1 MGLCNFYLIM
11 KGGIKLANKNK
22 LTLPKTEPK
31 KDLKNAKL
39 NIKKTKTPSTKK
51 IPNGMIVVS
60 ARKFSGTITCDK
72 ATHTFYEMIEFSPNR
87 LNTVTVSVPKKVS
100 KKVKDYTIYRDSSG
114 YTYIPASELYGT
126 KTLSATNGRGIN
138 PNKYYIREST
148 AMRFIASDH
157 SQQSKYSTTPPEKF
171 TTVPEPEY
179 TDAELDEM
187 RDNVNAVADGTT
199 SSKLDD
205 AVDVDVNASDL
216 MSSSMNGIFGLPYQW
231 METCDNR
238 LKKSEFGR
246 MYANKIAARMPLLF
260 LTPGNPSFMPGS
272 DKDTRKNVSSLI
284 TESLGG
290 FTDKIE
296 KAVDTF
302 LGGAKDE
309 GCNKFYSFK
318 FDYETYY
325 SYVNPMCQTTAR
337 LLQLTKN
344 YGKVK
349 VNGKPRNLE
358 KFCWQNSLSG
368 KFSNYFSAVN
378 AIPFY
383 IDSISTVNESFSND
397 TTQSFLANTA
407 KSVSQ
412 QAKELNFLLG
422 TATGMMNDNNLIKNA
437 VNDIKSKIAD
447 ASTNATASNFL
458 TKVSTSLMSL
468 ANGGGMLFPDI
479 WDSSSFGRSY
489 SINMKLRSPDCDD
502 LSIYLNV
509 LVPLYHLLAMVA
521 PHTLGQ
527 NYNAYSAPFLVR
539 AYCKGAFNIDMG
551 IITSMDVSK
560 GKEGSWNA
568 NGLPTEM
575 DISLSIKDLYELF
588 SITPMD
594 SAGINIIKDVKNARK
609 IVKNTA
615 MMDYLANTVG
625 LNINKSELT
634 RDVQTLL
641 NLTASG
647 VVNWPNKQW
656 LKLQNAVD
664 NKIHSV
670 FSLRSK

>member
-1 MGLCNFYLIM
+1 M
-11 KGGIKLANKNK
+11 A
-22 LTLPKTEPK
+22 
-31 KDLKNAKL
+31 D
-39 NIKKTKTPSTKK
+39 KKTKSPTSTDGSISVTAKK
-51 IPNGMIVVS
+51 
-60 ARKFSGTITCDK
+60 FTGTITCK
-72 ATHTFYEMIEFSPNR
+72 STTHTLYQKINSRPSR
-87 LNTVTVSVPKKVS
+87 KNTVTVNITKEVS
-100 KKVKDYTIYRDSSG
+100 KKVRNFVVYRDSSG
-114 YTYIPASELYGT
+114 YTYIPANEVFGK
-126 KTLSATNGRGIN
+126 KTFTATNGRGVSSTD
-138 PNKYYIREST
+138 YYLREST
-148 AMRFIASDH
+148 AMTFIASDKT
-157 SQQSKYSTTPPEKF
+157 QQTKYSVSDPEKY
-171 TTVPEPEY
+171 TTVPAADTTASEPTY
-179 TDAELDEM
+179 TDEELDIME
-187 RDNVNAVADGTT
+187 DNINALSDGSTD
-199 SSKLDD
+199 SKMGDS
-205 AVDVDVNASDL
+205 VDVDVNASDL

-231 METCDNR
+231 MDTCDNR
-238 LKKSEFGR
+238 LKNSEFGR
-246 MYANKIAARMPLLF
+246 IYASKIAARMPLLF

-272 DKDTRKNVSSLI
+272 DDDTRSNVTSVI
-284 TESLGG
+284 AESLGG
-290 FTDKIE
+290 FTDKIQD
-296 KAVDTF
+296 AVDVF
-302 LGGAKDE
+302 LGGAKDD

-325 SYVNPMCQTTAR
+325 SYVNPMCQITAK
-337 LLQLTKN
+337 LLRLTKKF
-344 YGKVK
+344 GTVK
-349 VNGKPRNLE
+349 VNGKPRDLE
-358 KFCWQNSLSG
+358 TFCWQNSLSG
-368 KFSNYFSAVN
+368 EFSDYFSAVN

-422 TATGMMNDNNLIKNA
+422 TATGMMNDNSLVKNM
-437 VNDIKSKIAD
+437 VNDVKSKISD
-447 ASTNATASNFL
+447 ASTNATASHFL
-458 TKVSTSLMSL
+458 TKVTSSLASL

-594 SAGINIIKDVKNARK
+594 SAGIRLIKNVKNARK

-634 RDVQTLL
+634 RDTQVLL
-641 NLTASG
+641 NLTENG
-647 VVNWPNKQW
+647 VKNWPNKQW